1 MVRRDCK
8 LQIYNF
14 ICYILFAVEC
24 YPWASYVESI
34 DCLDSSLLLNK
45 WANASELEML
55 AENEKKKRLVTS
67 LSLRLDPSVHSQQE
81 LNQRPLSGSE
91 GGLCGLAALQ
101 HGLGHT
107 IASRSQLRTLSYETM
122 RLKITEEMGIP
133 SSPRHSDADLLMH
146 LHDCK

>member
-1 MVRRDCK
+1 M
-8 LQIYNF
+8 QIYNF

-34 DCLDSSLLLNK
+34 DCLGSSLLLNK
-45 WANASELEML
+45 WANASELEIL
-55 AENEKKKRLVTS
+55 AENEKKKLLVTR